1 MAEDAHSIASERLF
15 LRPEAARY
23 LSETWRISHS
33 VATLAKLAVAGTGPE
48 FRKAGRTPL
57 YPQDGLDTYAHSKI
71 SHRVRSTSELATSA
85 PSQAKMAA
93 A

>member
-33 VATLAKLAVAGTGPE
+33 VATLAKLAVAGSGPE

-57 YPQDGLDTYAHSKI
+57 YPQDGLDAYAQSKM
-71 SHRVRSTSELATSA
+71 SRRVRSASELTTSKSA
-85 PSQAKMAA
+85 QSKVAA
-93 A
+93 V